1 MVALEGTLI
10 DSLQQGMFVT
20 MFYGAL
26 DPGNGRLT
34 YASAGHNPVLHYHAA
49 TKQIE
54 YRKPDGV
61 PLGLFRD
68 GTLKSSLRDNTIDLE
83 PGDLLLESTD
93 GFNEAVNIGGE
104 EFGFGRME
112 EILCD
117 FAPQGAR
124 EVIKRLRYAVTEWE
138 KPLPAMDDKTLLV
151 ISRLQ
156 PVQLENLQE
165 TDLAAASVLNGF
177 GSELLDKLWKKRVV
191 SQHFCLPASL
201 DALDDIG
208 SWLKQC
214 TYLEKLALEDLK
226 LLEQGLYE
234 MCGNIAEHGC
244 GLDPKKMI
252 DIWWIADNP
261 VDVHAA
267 DARKDETSE
276 PENLSEC
283 IDNSY
288 FLIRDQGM
296 PPNTDEWLSWDSN
309 NPRMRMEGR
318 GLGLGIIYRT
328 LDGIEFH
335 PRTDFG
341 NITILKYKLK
351 EHQCT

>member
-1 MVALEGTLI
+1 
-10 DSLQQGMFVT
+10 
-20 MFYGAL
+20 
-26 DPGNGRLT
+26 
-34 YASAGHNPVLHYHAA
+34 
-49 TKQIE
+49 
-54 YRKPDGV
+54 
-61 PLGLFRD
+61 
-68 GTLKSSLRDNTIDLE
+68 
-83 PGDLLLESTD
+83 
-93 GFNEAVNIGGE
+93 
-104 EFGFGRME
+104 
-112 EILCD
+112 
-117 FAPQGAR
+117 
-124 EVIKRLRYAVTEWE
+124 VIKHLRYAVMEWE

-165 TDLAAASVLNGF
+165 TDLAATSLLNGF
-177 GSELLDKLWKKRVV
+177 GSELLDQLWKKRVR
-191 SQHFCLPASL
+191 SQHFFLPASL

-214 TYLEKLALEDLK
+214 THLEKLALEDLK

-234 MCGNIAEHGC
+234 LCGNIAEHGC

-252 DIWWIADNP
+252 DIWWIADNQ
-261 VDVHAA
+261 VEAYA
-267 DARKDETSE
+267 TDAKEDENFE
-276 PENLSEC
+276 YKNLSER

-288 FLIRDQGM
+288 FLIRDQGI

-309 NPRMRMEGR
+309 NPRMCAEGR

-341 NITILKYKLK
+341 NITVLKYKMK
-351 EHQCT
+351 KHQFT